1 MAELHALLLTDIV
14 DSTRLTEELG
24 DARMAELWTAHDR
37 IARDLLPL
45 WRGREIDKTD
55 GMLLLFDALGDA
67 LGYALA
73 YHRALA
79 GAQLPIRARA
89 GIHVGLVT
97 LRPNPPDDVARGAKP
112 IEVDGLALPIAA
124 RVMSVALGAQ
134 TLLSADA
141 RFALGA
147 VPQRVV
153 SHGHWRLQG
162 VADPVELFEAGNADA
177 AFVAPPDGPKV
188 YRVVR
193 QGELWQPVR
202 EVRHSVPAE
211 RDSFVGR
218 QESLQLLAKKFEDGA
233 RLVSVLG
240 IGGTGKTRLATRF
253 AWSRLGDYPGGVWF
267 CDLSQARSVDG
278 IHFAVAQGLDVPL
291 GQTDPVVQLAHAIAG
306 RGECLVILDNFEQV
320 ARHAEETLGRWL
332 ERAPQAKF
340 IVTTREVLGIVGEA
354 TFALDPLPIRDA
366 AALFVR
372 RAQAAKSG
380 FQTSADD
387 DAAIGQLVRVLD
399 GLPLAI
405 ELAAARVRA
414 MPPRTMLARMH
425 ERFDVLLSRAGR
437 RDRQATLRAAFD
449 WSWELLSEAERVALA
464 QLSVFRGGFT
474 HESSAAVLDV
484 SSLSPASR
492 AVDLVDWLVDKS
504 FVRQIDDAR
513 FDLLESVRE
522 YAAEHLRTEGR
533 FAGSGHA
540 AFVAAEL
547 RHGTYFSAL
556 GPRRATEHSC
566 VELDNLVAACR
577 RAVARGDGTTAAD
590 ALTSAWGAIELQG
603 PFRLGVELAE
613 AVSALAGLSAES
625 ELKVGWVSGAACQ
638 LVGKSTEATRHLQQA
653 VARARALGD
662 RLLEARALHV
672 LAPRQAQRGQIAEA
686 AASFESALESFRA
699 LGERGHEC
707 AVLNGLGGFCESLGR
722 MDDAQRHYEAGLQL
736 AREAGERRWEGG
748 AAGNLAQFHANLGQ
762 PSKARP
768 LYAQAVQIAQELGD
782 RQWQAN
788 ARCNLG
794 LMHFTEGRLGDA
806 QTELEASL
814 AAARDMG
821 YAQLLSIVQ
830 CNLGLVAEARG
841 AVDQARAYHEA
852 AVALAREL
860 GDRRGEGQFLTYLGV
875 LDARQA
881 RFDSARAHLATGE
894 ALLRSVSDRVS
905 LGILLCARA
914 ETEHRGGAPDA
925 ADAALAQADALA
937 REITGID
944 PESEFGQ
951 ALDRTRDLVGAVA

>member
-1 MAELHALLLTDIV
+1 MAQLLALLLTDVV

-24 DARMAELWTAHDR
+24 DVRMAELWTAHDR

-55 GMLLLFDALGDA
+55 GMLLLFDAVADA
-67 LGYALA
+67 VNYALA
-73 YHRALA
+73 YHRKLA
-79 GAQLPIRARA
+79 IAELPFKARA
-89 GIHVGLVT
+89 GIHVGPVT
-97 LRPNPPDDVARGAKP
+97 LRPNSADDVARGAKP
-112 IEVDGLALPIAA
+112 VEVDGLALPITA

-141 RFALGA
+141 RRALGVA
-147 VPQRVV
+147 TQRVL
-153 SHGHWRLQG
+153 SHGHWRMHG
-162 VADPVELFEAGNADA
+162 VADPVELFEIGETGAP
-177 AFVAPPDGPKV
+177 FVAPPDGAKV
-188 YRVVR
+188 YRVMR
-193 QGELWQPVR
+193 QGDLWQPVR

-211 RDSFVGR
+211 RDGFVGR
-218 QESLQLLAKKFEDGA
+218 QEPLQQLAGKFDDGA

-240 IGGTGKTRLATRF
+240 MGGTGKTRLVTRF
-253 AWSRLGDYPGGVWF
+253 AWTHLGDYPGGVWF
-267 CDLSQARSVDG
+267 CDLSQARTVDG
-278 IHFAVAQGLDVPL
+278 ILFATAQGLDVPL
-291 GQTDPVVQLAHAIAG
+291 GETDPVVQLAHAIAG
-306 RGECLVILDNFEQV
+306 RGECLMILDNFEQV
-320 ARHAEETLGRWL
+320 ARHAEETLGHWL
-332 ERAPQAKF
+332 ERAPQARF
-340 IVTTREVLGIVGEA
+340 IVTTREVLGIVGEQ
-354 TFALDPLPIRDA
+354 TFALDPLPARDA
-366 AALFVR
+366 VALFVR

-387 DAAIGQLVRVLD
+387 DSAIEQLVKVLD

-414 MPPRTMLARMH
+414 MPPHTMLARMH

-474 HESSAAVLDV
+474 RESAAAVLE
-484 SSLSPASR
+484 LQGRSR
-492 AVDLVDWLVDKS
+492 VDDLVDWLVDKS
-504 FVRQIDDAR
+504 FVRQIGDER

-522 YAAEHLRTEGR
+522 YAAEHLRTEGH
-533 FAGSGHA
+533 FAGSGLRA
-540 AFVAAEL
+540 SMAAES
-547 RHGTYFSAL
+547 RHGAYFAAL

-566 VELDNLVAACR
+566 VEIDNLVEACR

-590 ALTSAWGAIELQG
+590 ALTSAWGAIELHG

-613 AVSALAGLSAES
+613 AVGSLFGLSAES
-625 ELKVGWVSGAACQ
+625 QLKAGWVGGAACQ
-638 LVGKSTEATRHLQQA
+638 LVGKGAEATHHLQQA
-653 VARARALGD
+653 AARAAALGD
-662 RLLEARALHV
+662 RLLEARARQV
-672 LAPRQAQRGQIAEA
+672 LATLQAQRGQIDEA
-686 AASFESALESFRA
+686 AASFESALASFRA

-707 AVLNGLGGFCESLGR
+707 AVLNGQGAFCEALGR
-722 MDDAQRHYEAGLQL
+722 IDDAQRFYEAGLLL

-748 AAGNLAQFHANLGQ
+748 AAGNLGQFYANLGQ
-762 PSKARP
+762 LAKARP
-768 LYAQAVQIAQELGD
+768 LYAQAVRIAEELGD

-794 LMHFTEGRLGDA
+794 LLHFTEGRLTDA

-814 AAARDMG
+814 AAARDLG

-830 CNLGLVAEARG
+830 CNLGLVAEALG
-841 AVDQARAYHEA
+841 AVDRARSYHEA

-860 GDRRGEGQFLTYLGV
+860 GDRRSEGQFLTYLGV
-875 LDARQA
+875 LDARQM
-881 RFDSARAHLATGE
+881 RIDSARTHLAAGE

-914 ETEHRGGAPDA
+914 ETEHRGGQRDA

-937 REITGID
+937 RELTGID
-944 PESEFGQ
+944 APSEFGQ
-951 ALDRTRDLVGAVA
+951 ALARTRDLVSVIA